1 MSVILHLSDLHL
13 LAEHQPEQE
22 QVLAALVEAIAE
34 DAKRRGRG
42 VDLIAITGDVFDS
55 STADQPQAVRAFNA
69 LLGDVHEVIGGRVP
83 TVVIPGNH
91 DRRVG
96 GVVGP
101 HRGDLFDA
109 LAAGTPPD
117 VYVHGSDTPFLSAV
131 VPRRFHGQPFCLLA
145 YDSTYLPQGLLSAGG
160 TLRQEDLLWAAA
172 HLEGED
178 PDLPVVFLVHHHL
191 VPTPITDFEPI
202 ETGDRSRLFR
212 WGIQELLP
220 RLVAHGDREELMM
233 TALGAGTALS
243 TLHTLGRAVLV
254 LHGHKHNATAR
265 SLDATTAGQ
274 GDVII
279 ASAGSAGTAKSLMQ
293 QTTRRAARIWPSFN
307 VVELDEDALSIEAVS
322 FGWKGRSR
330 GVIDQWPLVWA
341 GREGSQWQVAPAP
354 VSSPKVGP
362 RVATDEARCVLR
374 PSRMD
379 GRWDLECRRHVTP
392 DLEAP
397 RLPHYVETL
406 DAIRGGRLELLEAG
420 GANGHASQEPLPH
433 DLHLG
438 FEPARY
444 RMVGGVPRTF
454 AEARRLGGDA
464 ASPFGSVELLVR
476 YTAGSASLVMAAPP
490 RILEA
495 GFASAV
501 DVGTGLER
509 PVKVQHEHGQVRV
522 SLEPCPARTLLRFY
536 WPLDGL
542 RPRRVPSLVDARPA
556 PPGTEAPVVD
566 EAPAADADAIPLR

>member
-1 MSVILHLSDLHL
+1 MSVILHLSDVHL

-22 QVLAALVEAIAE
+22 MVLSALIEAIAQ
-34 DAKRRGRG
+34 DAKHRARG

-55 STADQPQAVRAFNA
+55 STVDPAEAVRAFNR
-69 LLGDVHEVIGGRVP
+69 LTGEVQQVIGGRVP
-83 TVVIPGNH
+83 VVVIPGNH

-96 GVVGP
+96 GVLGP
-101 HRGDLFDA
+101 HRGELFDA
-109 LAAGTPPD
+109 LAGGTPPD

-131 VPRRFHGQPFCLLA
+131 VPRAFHGQPFCLVA

-160 TLRQEDLLWAAA
+160 TLRQEDVLYAAA
-172 HLEGED
+172 QLEGED

-191 VPTPITDFEPI
+191 VPTPITDYEPI
-202 ETGDRSRLFR
+202 ETGDRSRLFK

-220 RLVAHGDREELMM
+220 RLVANGDREELMM

-243 TLHTLGRAVLV
+243 TLHALGRAVLV

-265 SLDATTAGQ
+265 SLDATTVGQ

-279 ASAGSAGTAKSLMQ
+279 ASAGSAGTAKTLTPQ
-293 QTTRRAARIWPSFN
+293 ATRRAARIWPSFN
-307 VVELDEDALSIEAVS
+307 VVELDRDALSIEAVS

-330 GVIDQWPLVWA
+330 GVVDQWPLVWA

-354 VSSPKVGP
+354 RSSPNVGP
-362 RVATDEARCVLR
+362 RVATDEARYRLQA
-374 PSRMD
+374 SRTA
-379 GRWDLECRRHVTP
+379 GRWDLQCLRQVTP
-392 DLEAP
+392 DLEAS

-406 DAIRGGRLELLEAG
+406 DGIRGSRFALLEPTAKTRD
-420 GANGHASQEPLPH
+420 LPY

-444 RMVGGVPRTF
+444 RLSGAVPRTMV
-454 AEARRLGGDA
+454 EARQLGGEA
-464 ASPFGSVELLVR
+464 ASPFASVELLVR
-476 YTAGSASLVMAAPP
+476 YTAGEARLVLEAPK
-490 RILEA
+490 RILEE
-495 GFASAV
+495 GFASAI

-509 PVKVQHEHGQVRV
+509 PLSVERAGREVRV
-522 SLEPCPARTLLRFY
+522 ALSPCPARTLLRFY

-542 RPRRVPSLVDARPA
+542 RPRRVPSIRPRAPA
-556 PPGTEAPVVD
+556 PAPS
-566 EAPAADADAIPLR
+566 EAPAALSPVVPSAE

>member
-1 MSVILHLSDLHL
+1 MSIILQLSDLHL
-13 LAEHQPEQE
+13 LAAHQPEQE
-22 QVLAALVEAIAE
+22 RVLSALVEAIAE
-34 DAKRRGRG
+34 DAAHRARG

-55 STADQPQAVRAFNA
+55 STADPERAVRAFDA
-69 LLGDVHEVIGGRVP
+69 LLGEVQAVIGGRVP
-83 TVVIPGNH
+83 VVVVPGNH

-101 HRGDLFDA
+101 HRGELFEA
-109 LAAGTPPD
+109 LAAGMPPD

-131 VPRRFHGQPFCLLA
+131 VPRAFHGQPFCLVA

-172 HLEGED
+172 QLADDD
-178 PDLPVVFLVHHHL
+178 PDLPVVFLLHHHL
-191 VPTPITDFEPI
+191 VPTPITDFDPI
-202 ETGDRSRLFR
+202 ETRDRSRLFR

-243 TLHTLGRAVLV
+243 TLHALGRAVLV

-265 SLDATTAGQ
+265 SLDATVEGQ

-279 ASAGSAGTAKSLMQ
+279 ASAGSAGTAKTL
-293 QTTRRAARIWPSFN
+293 TPGATRRAARLWPSFN
-307 VVELDEDALSIEAVS
+307 VIELDRDALSIEAVS

-330 GVIDQWPLVWA
+330 GVVDQWPLVWA
-341 GREGSQWQVAPAP
+341 GRQGSQWQVAPAP
-354 VSSPKVGP
+354 MTSPKVGP
-362 RVATDEARCVLR
+362 RVATDAARYRLQR
-374 PSRMD
+374 SRAS
-379 GRWDLECRRHVTP
+379 GRWDLDGLRQVTP
-392 DLEAP
+392 DLEAS

-406 DAIRGGRLELLEAG
+406 DGIRGSRLTLLAPKECAK
-420 GANGHASQEPLPH
+420 ALPH

-438 FEPARY
+438 FAPARY
-444 RMVGGVPRTF
+444 RLTGALPRTMV
-454 AEARRLGGDA
+454 EARQLGGEA
-464 ASPFGSVELLVR
+464 ASPFASVELLVR
-476 YTAGSASLVMAAPP
+476 YTAGEARLVLEAPE

-495 GFASAV
+495 SFASAI

-509 PVKVQHEHGQVRV
+509 PVSAVREGDTVRV
-522 SLEPCPARTLLRFY
+522 ALRPCPARTLLRTS

-542 RPRRVPSLVDARPA
+542 QPRRAPRTARSLAGEPAEPVPRRRR
-556 PPGTEAPVVD
+556 GT
-566 EAPAADADAIPLR
+566 L

>member
-1 MSVILHLSDLHL
+1 MSVILHLSDVHL

-22 QVLAALVEAIAE
+22 MVLSALVEAIAE
-34 DAKRRGRG
+34 DAKHRARG

-55 STADQPQAVRAFNA
+55 STADQARAVRAFNG
-69 LLGDVHEVIGGRVP
+69 LVGEVQEVIGGRVP
-83 TVVIPGNH
+83 VVVIPGNH

-101 HRGDLFDA
+101 HRGELFDA

-131 VPRRFHGQPFCLLA
+131 VPRAFHGQPFCLVA

-160 TLRQEDLLWAAA
+160 TLRQEDLLYAAA
-172 HLEGED
+172 QLEEED

-191 VPTPITDFEPI
+191 VPTPITDYEPI
-202 ETGDRSRLFR
+202 ETGDRSRLFK

-243 TLHTLGRAVLV
+243 TLHALGRAVLV

-265 SLDATTAGQ
+265 GLDATIAGQ

-279 ASAGSAGTAKSLMQ
+279 ASAGSAGTAKTLTPQ
-293 QTTRRAARIWPSFN
+293 ATRRAARIWPSFN
-307 VVELDEDALSIEAVS
+307 MVELDRDALSIEAVS

-330 GVIDQWPLVWA
+330 GVVDQWPLVWA
-341 GREGSQWQVAPAP
+341 GREGNQWRVAPAP
-354 VSSPKVGP
+354 MSSPKVGP
-362 RVATDEARCVLR
+362 RVATDEARYRLQA
-374 PSRMD
+374 SRMS
-379 GRWDLECRRHVTP
+379 GRWDLECLRQVTP
-392 DLEAP
+392 DLEAS

-406 DAIRGGRLELLEAG
+406 DGIRGSRLAVLEPKAKAREL
-420 GANGHASQEPLPH
+420 PY

-444 RMVGGVPRTF
+444 RLTGAVPRTM
-454 AEARRLGGDA
+454 AEARQLGGEG
-464 ASPFGSVELLVR
+464 ASPFASVELLVR
-476 YTAGSASLVMAAPP
+476 YTAGEARLVLEAPQ
-490 RILEA
+490 RILEE
-495 GFASAV
+495 GFASAI

-509 PVKVQHEHGQVRV
+509 PVRV
-522 SLEPCPARTLLRFY
+522 SREGGEISVALRPCPARTLLRFY

-542 RPRRVPSLVDARPA
+542 RPRRVLSTHAPSVPADDAMATAEPSPMA
-556 PPGTEAPVVD
+556 PSAE
-566 EAPAADADAIPLR
+566 